1 MNSLLPAEEG
11 VLLAVEA
18 GELAALLACQPY
30 PPRPPRPPRP
40 KPPRRPSPH
49 RRSGKPCRHCGAS
62 HVTRPKG
69 LCGTCYYTPG
79 VRQLYPSAAR
89 PHGHGVTRPHDAR
102 PLPDH
107 PTTAL
112 PGSPE
117 KIAVL
122 EQRAALGVA
131 LWHPLDSRRPD

>member
-1 MNSLLPAEEG
+1 MNTLL
-11 VLLAVEA
+11 LEA
-18 GELAALLACQPY
+18 GDLAALLPS
-30 PPRPPRPPRP
+30 
-40 KPPRRPSPH
+40 PPRRSG
-49 RRSGKPCRHCGAS
+49 GKPCRHCGAEN
-62 HVTRPKG
+62 VNRPRG
-69 LCGTCYYTPG
+69 LCWSCYYTPG

-131 LWHPLDSRRPD
+131 LWHPLDGIVRD